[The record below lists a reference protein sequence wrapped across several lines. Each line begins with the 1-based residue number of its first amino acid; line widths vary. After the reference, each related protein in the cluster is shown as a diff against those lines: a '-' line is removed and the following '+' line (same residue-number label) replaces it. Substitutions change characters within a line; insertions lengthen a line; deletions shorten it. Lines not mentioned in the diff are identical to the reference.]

1 MTLSTGFLEE
11 LSLKYIK
18 QIEELNTAVKAANEA
33 IHGINKR
40 EDLSRERTDKL
51 VAQVETLTE
60 AMAGLERRLVELQ
73 DEVLARHGLLIL
85 GEILVLGLVIMLCRP
100 GQAKKKEQ
108 SVVTN
113 SGQENRRR
121 SLDTMRDTRQQ
132 KGLEMLERRR
142 RSFEV
147 GCLANGQLGSM
158 VQQADSGLSL
168 TKKQKKRKRR
178 KDSKSLGLRHVYE
191 EMESD
196 NSNPVEAR
204 GEEVA
209 VAEFLQPEGGL
220 RSGDNMAMQ
229 STPRKGPALPVEDL
243 NNGWRSSSSKEV
255 KTVRFPPG
263 KKLSSSQCAPPATQ
277 VSNIFSMLD
286 NR

>member
-1 MTLSTGFLEE
+1 M
-11 LSLKYIK
+11 K
-18 QIEELNTAVKAANEA
+18 VANEA

-40 EDLSRERTDKL
+40 EELAREKTDRL
-51 VAQVETLTE
+51 MAQMETLTE
-60 AMAGLERRLVELQ
+60 SMHGMETRMAELQ

-100 GQAKKKEQ
+100 DPARKKEQ
-108 SVVTN
+108 SVSPSSVP
-113 SGQENRRR
+113 ENRRR

-132 KGLEMLERRR
+132 KGSEMLERRR

-147 GCLANGQLGSM
+147 GCLGNGQAGSM
-158 VQQADSGLSL
+158 VQQADSGLAL

-196 NSNPVEAR
+196 NSNTQEAR
-204 GEEVA
+204 MEKVA
-209 VAEFLQPEGGL
+209 VSEFLPPAPMF
-220 RSGDNMAMQ
+220 SSDIVSMQ
-229 STPRKGPALPVEDL
+229 STPRKGPALSVPAAGVEDL
-243 NNGWRSSSSKEV
+243 NGWRSSKEV

-263 KKLSSSQCAPPATQ
+263 RKLSSSQAGPTTQ

>member
-33 IHGINKR
+33 IHDINKR
-40 EDLSRERTDKL
+40 EEFSREKTDKL
-51 VAQVETLTE
+51 MAEVQTLTE
-60 AMAGLERRLVELQ
+60 SMHSMETRLVELQ

-85 GEILVLGLVIMLCRP
+85 GEILVLGLVIMLCRSDP
-100 GQAKKKEQ
+100 ARKKEQ
-108 SVVTN
+108 SVSPN
-113 SGQENRRR
+113 SVPENRRR
-121 SLDTMRDTRQQ
+121 SLDTMRDHRQQ
-132 KGLEMLERRR
+132 KGLEMLEKRR

-147 GCLANGQLGSM
+147 GCLGNGQLGSM
-158 VQQADSGLSL
+158 VQQADSGLGL

-178 KDSKSLGLRHVYE
+178 KDSKNLGLRHVYE

-196 NSNPVEAR
+196 NSNPQEPR
-204 GEEVA
+204 LEEVA
-209 VAEFLQPEGGL
+209 VSELLQPETGL
-220 RSGDNMAMQ
+220 SIDSISMQ
-229 STPRKGPALPVEDL
+229 STPLKGPALPAGGVEDL
-243 NNGWRSSSSKEV
+243 NGWRSSKEV

-263 KKLSSSQCAPPATQ
+263 KKLSSSQGGPTTQ

>member
-1 MTLSTGFLEE
+1 M
-11 LSLKYIK
+11 K
-18 QIEELNTAVKAANEA
+18 VANEA

-40 EDLSRERTDKL
+40 EELAREKTDRL
-51 VAQVETLTE
+51 MAQMETLTE
-60 AMAGLERRLVELQ
+60 SMHGMETRMAELQ

-100 GQAKKKEQ
+100 DPARKKEQ
-108 SVVTN
+108 SVSPSSVP
-113 SGQENRRR
+113 ENRRR

-132 KGLEMLERRR
+132 KGSEMLERRR

-147 GCLANGQLGSM
+147 GCLGNGQAGSM
-158 VQQADSGLSL
+158 VQQADSGLAL

-196 NSNPVEAR
+196 NSNTQEAR
-204 GEEVA
+204 MEEVA
-209 VAEFLQPEGGL
+209 VSEFLPPAPMF
-220 RSGDNMAMQ
+220 SSDIVSMQ
-229 STPRKGPALPVEDL
+229 STPRKGPALSVPAAGVEDL
-243 NNGWRSSSSKEV
+243 NGWRSSKEV

-263 KKLSSSQCAPPATQ
+263 RKLSSSQAGPTTQ